1 MVTRVP
7 VCLSLHL
14 LVCLQL
20 VSRLLDADDPNRA
33 HSKRRG
39 VDYVDH
45 PLTTPHPPPSHPLR
59 KTQDQSLSYHAN
71 ILRFVAM
78 ELNPAPQTRL
88 SRRTNAEFE
97 LRRRT
102 VDRSCFP
109 ARTPFCSP

>member
-45 PLTTPHPPPSHPLR
+45 PLTTPQPPPP
-59 KTQDQSLSYHAN
+59 
-71 ILRFVAM
+71 
-78 ELNPAPQTRL
+78 TR
-88 SRRTNAEFE
+88 
-97 LRRRT
+97 
-102 VDRSCFP
+102 
-109 ARTPFCSP
+109 

>member
-20 VSRLLDADDPNRA
+20 VSRLLHADDPT

-45 PLTTPHPPPSHPLR
+45 PLTTPQPPSHPLR